1 MHSNGTFMKFLSP
14 SRQALTRSD
23 LRLVDP
29 RKIVLVA
36 GCAAVSFAA
45 LAFAGGIWVGRAH
58 GVPEPVAEPIAMPA
72 AQPEEEASGERFAAE
87 RIGELAGRL
96 QVLEKDATYLLQAVD
111 SHEEIA
117 RKLAKVDPSLAP
129 KPRPKVAAKGE
140 GGILLPP
147 RPCAEPLPGS
157 NDDLEQG
164 ERSAKCLRRVFDLLM
179 DQVARRNADFMAIP
193 ARRPMDQARL
203 GSPFGN
209 RADPFNHRLAFHSGQ
224 DFSAPT
230 GSPIHAAAGG
240 RVIVAGP
247 NPSYG
252 NRIEIDHGNGLVT
265 RYAHASKL
273 LVKVGDVVLPGQEI
287 AKVGSTGRSTGPHL
301 HFEVLYHGE
310 FVDPQNFLSL
320 GGMEIDSDGLATD

>member
-1 MHSNGTFMKFLSP
+1 MKSLSP

-29 RKIVLVA
+29 RRLLLGAACVSLVV
-36 GCAAVSFAA
+36 AVA
-45 LAFAGGIWVGRAH
+45 AFAGGIWVGRTH
-58 GVPEPVAEPIAMPA
+58 VEPA
-72 AQPEEEASGERFAAE
+72 AQPVVQAESRAEEPEERFAAE
-87 RIGELAGRL
+87 RIGQLSGRL
-96 QVLEKDATYLLQAVD
+96 QVLEKDAAYLLQAVD

-117 RKLAKVDPSLAP
+117 RKLSKLDPALAP
-129 KPRPKVAAKGE
+129 QAKAPAARHPIDGE

-147 RPCAEPLPGS
+147 RPCAEPLPS
-157 NDDLEQG
+157 ADIEQN
-164 ERSAKCLRRVFDLLM
+164 ERSARCLRRVFDQLM
-179 DQVARRNADFMAIP
+179 DQVARRSADFMAIP
-193 ARRPMDQARL
+193 ARRPMEDARL

-209 RADPFNHRLAFHSGQ
+209 RVDPFNRRLAFHSGQ

-240 RVIVAGP
+240 RVIVADR

-252 NRIEIDHGNGLVT
+252 NRVEIDHGNGLVT

-320 GGMEIDSDGLATD
+320 GGMEIDSDGLASD

>member
-1 MHSNGTFMKFLSP
+1 MKPLSP

-29 RKIVLVA
+29 RRLMLGTACVSLVLAVA
-36 GCAAVSFAA
+36 
-45 LAFAGGIWVGRAH
+45 AFAGGIWVGRAH
-58 GVPEPVAEPIAMPA
+58 VEPVFVPVAHTEDSAREP
-72 AQPEEEASGERFAAE
+72 QERFAAE
-87 RIGELAGRL
+87 RIGELSGRL
-96 QVLEKDATYLLQAVD
+96 QVLEKDAAYLLKAVD

-117 RKLAKVDPSLAP
+117 RKLSRLDPELAP
-129 KPRPKVAAKGE
+129 QARATPSPARKSSVNGE

-147 RPCAEPLPGS
+147 RPCADPLPS
-157 NDDLEQG
+157 ADIDQN
-164 ERSAKCLRRVFDLLM
+164 ERSARCLRRVFDQLM
-179 DQVARRNADFMAIP
+179 DQVARRSADFMAIP
-193 ARRPMDQARL
+193 ARRPMEAARL

-209 RADPFNHRLAFHSGQ
+209 RVDPFNRRLAFHSGQ

-240 RVIVAGP
+240 RVIVAGRS
-247 NPSYG
+247 PSYG
-252 NRIEIDHGNGLVT
+252 NRVEIDHGNGLVT

-273 LVKVGDVVLPGQEI
+273 LVKVGDVVLPGREI

-320 GGMEIDSDGLATD
+320 GGMEIDSDGMASD

>member
-1 MHSNGTFMKFLSP
+1 MKPLSP

-23 LRLVDP
+23 LRLIDP
-29 RKIVLVA
+29 RRMVLA
-36 GCAAVSFAA
+36 GGCAALLFAA
-45 LAFAGGIWVGRAH
+45 AAFAGGIWVGRAN
-58 GVPEPVAEPIAMPA
+58 VTPMPAPVAEPVEQA
-72 AQPEEEASGERFAAE
+72 ADEGSSERFAAE

-117 RKLAKVDPSLAP
+117 RKLAKVDPELAP
-129 KPRPKVAAKGE
+129 KSKPVAKGTAAGKGE

-157 NDDLEQG
+157 TYDLEQG

-193 ARRPMDQARL
+193 ARRPIEQARL

-209 RADPFNHRLAFHSGQ
+209 RFDPFNHHLAFHSGQ

-240 RVIVAGP
+240 RVIVADRS
-247 NPSYG
+247 PSYG
-252 NRIEIDHGNGLVT
+252 NRVEIDHGNGLVT

-320 GGMEIDSDGLATD
+320 GRNGDR

>member
-1 MHSNGTFMKFLSP
+1 MKSLSP

-29 RKIVLVA
+29 RRLLLGAVCVSLV
-36 GCAAVSFAA
+36 VA
-45 LAFAGGIWVGRAH
+45 LAAFASGIWVGRAH
-58 GVPEPVAEPIAMPA
+58 VEPVAQLVA
-72 AQPEEEASGERFAAE
+72 EAGNSADVPQERFAAE
-87 RIGELAGRL
+87 RIGQLSGRL
-96 QVLEKDATYLLQAVD
+96 QVLEKDAAYLLQAVD

-117 RKLAKVDPSLAP
+117 RKLSKLDPALAP
-129 KPRPKVAAKGE
+129 QAKATVPRRSVSGDGE

-147 RPCAEPLPGS
+147 RPCAESLPS
-157 NDDLEQG
+157 ADIDQN
-164 ERSAKCLRRVFDLLM
+164 ERSARCLRRVFDQLM
-179 DQVARRNADFMAIP
+179 DQVARRSADFMAIP
-193 ARRPMDQARL
+193 ARRPMEDARL

-209 RADPFNHRLAFHSGQ
+209 RVDPFNRRLAFHSGQ

-230 GSPIHAAAGG
+230 GSSIHAAAGG
-240 RVIVAGP
+240 RVIVADR

-252 NRIEIDHGNGLVT
+252 NRVEIDHGNGLVT
-265 RYAHASKL
+265 HYAHASKL

-310 FVDPQNFLSL
+310 FVDPQSFLSL
-320 GGMEIDSDGLATD
+320 GGMEIDSDGMASD

>member
-1 MHSNGTFMKFLSP
+1 MKSLSP

-29 RKIVLVA
+29 HRLLLGVA
-36 GCAAVSFAA
+36 GVSLVVAVA
-45 LAFAGGIWVGRAH
+45 AFAGGIWVGRAH
-58 GVPEPVAEPIAMPA
+58 VEPVAQPVAVVGNGAEEP
-72 AQPEEEASGERFAAE
+72 QERFAAE
-87 RIGELAGRL
+87 RIGQLSGRL
-96 QVLEKDATYLLQAVD
+96 QVLEKDAAYLLQAVD

-117 RKLAKVDPSLAP
+117 RKLSKLDPALAP
-129 KPRPKVAAKGE
+129 QAKTPTHRRAVEGDGE

-147 RPCAEPLPGS
+147 RPCAEPLPS
-157 NDDLEQG
+157 ADIDQN
-164 ERSAKCLRRVFDLLM
+164 ERSARCLRRVFDQLM
-179 DQVARRNADFMAIP
+179 DQVARRSADFMAIP
-193 ARRPMDQARL
+193 ARRPMEDARL

-209 RADPFNHRLAFHSGQ
+209 RVDPFNRRLAFHSGQ
-224 DFSAPT
+224 DFSAPA

-240 RVIVAGP
+240 RVIVADR

-252 NRIEIDHGNGLVT
+252 NRVEIDHGNGLVT

-301 HFEVLYHGE
+301 HFEVLYHDE

-320 GGMEIDSDGLATD
+320 GGMEIDSDGMASD

>member
-1 MHSNGTFMKFLSP
+1 MSFLSP
-14 SRQALTRSD
+14 TRQALTRSD
-23 LRLVDP
+23 LQLIDRRRFL
-29 RKIVLVA
+29 LVA
-36 GCAAVSFAA
+36 GCTALLFAVV
-45 LAFAGGIWVGRAH
+45 AFVVGVWVGRTN
-58 GVPEPVAEPIAMPA
+58 VEPVPMPVV
-72 AQPEEEASGERFAAE
+72 ASAPAPSEDDSAERFAAE

-96 QVLEKDATYLLQAVD
+96 QVLEKDATYLLKAVD

-117 RKLAKVDPSLAP
+117 RKLSKVDPDLAP
-129 KPRPKVAAKGE
+129 KPQAPTTKGK

-147 RPCAEPLPGS
+147 RPCAEPLPAS
-157 NDDLEQG
+157 DVDLERS

-193 ARRPMDQARL
+193 ARRPMEQARL

-209 RADPFNHRLAFHSGQ
+209 RLDPFNHHLAFHSGQ
-224 DFSAPT
+224 DFSALT

-252 NRIEIDHGNGLVT
+252 NRVEIDHGNGLVT

-320 GGMEIDSDGLATD
+320 GGMEIDSDGMASD

>member
-1 MHSNGTFMKFLSP
+1 MKSLSP

-29 RKIVLVA
+29 RRIVVIGGCVA
-36 GCAAVSFAA
+36 VLFAVA
-45 LAFAGGIWVGRAH
+45 AFAGGIWVGRVNLA
-58 GVPEPVAEPIAMPA
+58 PAPMPVAAPAEPA
-72 AQPEEEASGERFAAE
+72 AEDDSGERFAAE
-87 RIGELAGRL
+87 RIGDLAGRL

-117 RKLAKVDPSLAP
+117 RKLAKVDPELVP
-129 KPRPKVAAKGE
+129 KPKAAAKVAASGKGE

-157 NDDLEQG
+157 TDDLQQG

-193 ARRPMDQARL
+193 ARRPVEQARL

-209 RADPFNHRLAFHSGQ
+209 RFDPFNHHLAFHSGQ

-252 NRIEIDHGNGLVT
+252 NRVEIDHGNGLVT

-273 LVKVGDVVLPGQEI
+273 EVKVGDVVLPGQEI

-320 GGMEIDSDGLATD
+320 GGMEIDSDGMATD

>member
-1 MHSNGTFMKFLSP
+1 MKSLSP

-29 RKIVLVA
+29 RRLLLGAACVSVVL
-36 GCAAVSFAA
+36 AAA
-45 LAFAGGIWVGRAH
+45 AFAGGLWLGRSQ
-58 GVPEPVAEPIAMPA
+58 VEPVMVPV
-72 AQPEEEASGERFAAE
+72 AQAEEAPDESGERFAAE
-87 RIGELAGRL
+87 RIGELTGRL
-96 QVLEKDATYLLQAVD
+96 QVLEKDADYLLKAVD
-111 SHEEIA
+111 SHDEIA
-117 RKLAKVDPSLAP
+117 RKLSRVDPELVPAP
-129 KPRPKVAAKGE
+129 KAKPGTQRNE

-147 RPCAEPLPGS
+147 RACVDPLPAAAA
-157 NDDLEQG
+157 DLERNEQ
-164 ERSAKCLRRVFDLLM
+164 SAKCLRRVFDLVM

-193 ARRPMDQARL
+193 ARRPMEQARL

-209 RADPFNHRLAFHSGQ
+209 RVDPFNRHLAFHSGQ

-240 RVIVAGP
+240 RVIVSGP
-247 NPSYG
+247 HASYG
-252 NRIEIDHGNGLVT
+252 NRVEIDHGNGLVT

-273 LVKVGDVVLPGQEI
+273 LVKVGDVVMPGQEI

>member
-1 MHSNGTFMKFLSP
+1 MSSLSP
-14 SRQALTRSD
+14 TRQALTRSD
-23 LRLVDP
+23 LRLVDS
-29 RKIVLVA
+29 RRLLLVGACVALA
-36 GCAAVSFAA
+36 GA
-45 LAFAGGIWVGRAH
+45 LAAFAGGFWIGRANP
-58 GVPEPVAEPIAMPA
+58 GAAPVTQVVQAEPVNEAEGD
-72 AQPEEEASGERFAAE
+72 STERFTAE

-117 RKLAKVDPSLAP
+117 RKLAKVDPELV
-129 KPRPKVAAKGE
+129 PRPKSKPAAGKGE

-147 RPCAEPLPGS
+147 RPCAEPLPGAAA
-157 NDDLEQG
+157 DLERN
-164 ERSAKCLRRVFDLLM
+164 EHSAKCLRRVFDLLM
-179 DQVARRNADFMAIP
+179 DQVARRNADFMTIP
-193 ARRPMDQARL
+193 ARRPMEQARL

-209 RADPFNHRLAFHSGQ
+209 RVDPFNRHLAFHSGQ

-230 GSPIHAAAGG
+230 GTAIHAAAGG
-240 RVIVAGP
+240 RVIVSGP

-252 NRIEIDHGNGLVT
+252 NRVEIDHGNGLVT

-320 GGMEIDSDGLATD
+320 GGMEIDSDGLAAD

>member
-1 MHSNGTFMKFLSP
+1 MSFLSP
-14 SRQALTRSD
+14 TRQALTRSD
-23 LRLVDP
+23 LQLIDRRRFL
-29 RKIVLVA
+29 LVA
-36 GCAAVSFAA
+36 GCTALLFAVV
-45 LAFAGGIWVGRAH
+45 AFVVGIWVGRANVEPLP
-58 GVPEPVAEPIAMPA
+58 VPVVASAPDSS
-72 AQPEEEASGERFAAE
+72 EEDSAERFAAE

-96 QVLEKDATYLLQAVD
+96 QVLEKDATYLLKAVD

-117 RKLAKVDPSLAP
+117 RKLSKVDPELAP
-129 KPRPKVAAKGE
+129 KPQETPAKGK

-147 RPCAEPLPGS
+147 RPCAEPLPASGV
-157 NDDLEQG
+157 DLERS

-193 ARRPMDQARL
+193 ARRPMEQARL

-209 RADPFNHRLAFHSGQ
+209 RVDPFNHHLAFHSGQ

-252 NRIEIDHGNGLVT
+252 NRVEIDHGNGLVT

-320 GGMEIDSDGLATD
+320 GGMEIDSDGMASD